1 MTTRDLLLDQLE
13 STLGDLRHLNPSR
26 PRQGWLRAIRTALG
40 MTTVQL
46 AKRLQTS
53 QSTVVAYEQR
63 EAAGTITLATL
74 RRAAAAMDCEL
85 VYALVPRRPLREV
98 VEERAELVAR
108 RKLASVAHSMK
119 LEAQGVSDDAMARQV
134 QELARKL
141 VARRRGDLWQ

>member
-1 MTTRDLLLDQLE
+1 MTTKDLLLDQLE
-13 STLGDLRHLNPSR
+13 STLGDLRDLGPSR

-46 AKRLQTS
+46 AKRLQAS

-74 RRAAAAMDCEL
+74 RRAAAALDCEL

-98 VEERAELVAR
+98 VEERAALVAR
-108 RKLASVAHSMK
+108 RKLAPVAHSMK

-134 QELARKL
+134 DELARKL
-141 VARRRGDLWQ
+141 ITRRRGELWQ